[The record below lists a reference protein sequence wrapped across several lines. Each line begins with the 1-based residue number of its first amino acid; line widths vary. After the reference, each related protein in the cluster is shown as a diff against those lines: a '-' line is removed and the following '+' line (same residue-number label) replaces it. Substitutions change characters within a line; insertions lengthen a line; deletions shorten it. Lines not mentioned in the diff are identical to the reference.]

1 MITAIPDTMVETFAV
16 VGTPDEVRAQ
26 IDARWEAADSLTLM
40 EPSFFLKAEQCACL
54 SARLGRD
61 AVPLSSGPIRVHLF
75 VLIQFVQLAQQVG
88 LAAGSSLLVR
98 KGRLWRG

>member
-1 MITAIPDTMVETFAV
+1 MITAIPDAMVETFAV

-26 IDARWEAADSLTLM
+26 IDAPLGSGGFADPDGALVLPQGRAGTR
-40 EPSFFLKAEQCACL
+40 L
-54 SARLGRD
+54 SAGPSRD